1 MRKEGGQ
8 EKGEEG
14 RSQDGWVPKAVIH
27 GVSAAKTHM
36 GTRHVGTVGSELHS
50 SDLLISCLQSIP
62 LRALSP
68 VT

>member
-14 RSQDGWVPKAVIH
+14 RSQDGWMPKAVIH

-36 GTRHVGTVGSELHS
+36 GTRHVGLWGVSCTAQTYS
-50 SDLLISCLQSIP
+50 SPACRASLSGLYLQ
-62 LRALSP
+62 
-68 VT
+68 